1 MTWETFRVG
10 DFVVPYR
17 DKAYKESRTIFDGYS
32 SRVEDMPIPEYN
44 GTPSEILGI
53 ALPYL
58 AVCDID
64 TRRKFTVDLRRWEVR
79 TCDREYAML
88 FVEEG
93 KPYIP
98 VKGKPM
104 IKTSPK
110 KDKLLGADRCPKC
123 QEGMV
128 SFRTE
133 QVDYRYAN
141 WSMRCKKCK
150 IECREYK

>member
-1 MTWETFRVG
+1 MSWETFKVG

-17 DKAYKESRTIFDGYS
+17 DRAHKESRTIFDGYS
-32 SRVEDMPIPEYN
+32 TRVEDMPPAEYS
-44 GTPSEILGI
+44 GVASEILGI
-53 ALPYL
+53 TLPYL
-58 AVCDID
+58 AVCCID
-64 TRRKFTVDLRRWEVR
+64 TRRKFTVDLRRWDMR
-79 TCDREYAML
+79 TCSREYAML

-104 IKTSPK
+104 INTGTK
-110 KDKLLGADRCPKC
+110 KDKLVGDRCPKC
-123 QEGMV
+123 QEPMI

-133 QVDYRYAN
+133 HVDVRYAA

>member
-17 DKAYKESRTIFDGYS
+17 DKFYKESRVVFDGYS
-32 SRVEDMPIPEYN
+32 SREVGMPPVEYDGVP
-44 GTPSEILGI
+44 GEIQGI
-53 ALPYL
+53 SLPYL
-58 AVCDID
+58 AVCDIS

-79 TCDREYAML
+79 VCDREYALL

-98 VKGKPM
+98 VRGKPM
-104 IKTSPK
+104 INAGAK
-110 KDKLLGADRCPKC
+110 KDKLEGDRCPKC
-123 QEGMV
+123 QESMV
-128 SFRTE
+128 SFRSE
-133 QVDYRYAN
+133 HVDIRYAA